1 MLGIGLLP
9 FIFFPDLVLA
19 SLRSPHARARLLAI
33 LIVLGILLNYSLVLV
48 IEKIYLALA
57 AGAIFSAAGF
67 ITAFWRFQRR
77 LLSLFNIRILA
88 FPVALITGIYLI
100 PIAFDPIS
108 AGDARSIWF
117 FHGKMIYYSGG
128 LGTWTGFSDK
138 AVLFSHVDYPK
149 LIAVLSAEF
158 AFVAGFWNEFI
169 PKASLAALIL
179 PTALAV
185 ASFLKRFTFSNLFLL
200 LMFFFSL
207 GLLLWNGY
215 MDGYLALYAGITL
228 LFLGRWLNDKD
239 PLDLAAGIVFL
250 ALAASLKNEGVL
262 ILVSVVVSL
271 LIIICGFNMRKKMF
285 AISAALGGRLWIILL
300 CSFSGI
306 CLWSWKKSV
315 LGLENDLQ
323 LGVASI
329 PRIAS
334 RLEDGS
340 MLLISKWLFLDAFVL
355 KAFVVLAIAL
365 AGGKLV
371 GRRVSTGATMAIVT
385 SSLYFSGIFFIYM
398 ATPANLQWH
407 LSTSATRTMGVVLF
421 GLFAG
426 IYFLLQEIENP
437 FGVMR
442 TDDIVKPDVGSKS
455 L

>member
-9 FIFFPDLVLA
+9 FIFFPDLVWA
-19 SLRSPHARARLLAI
+19 SLHSPHARVRLLAI

-48 IEKIYLALA
+48 IEKINFALA

-67 ITAFWRFQRR
+67 ITAFWRFQRK

-100 PIAFDPIS
+100 PIVFDPIS

-185 ASFLKRFTFSNLFLL
+185 ASFLNRFTFSNLFLL

-215 MDGYLALYAGITL
+215 MDGYLALYTGITL

-262 ILVSVVVSL
+262 ILVSVVVPL
-271 LIIICGFNMRKKMF
+271 LIICGFNMRNKIF

>member
-9 FIFFPDLVLA
+9 FIFFPDLVWA
-19 SLRSPHARARLLAI
+19 SLHSPHARVRLLAI

-48 IEKIYLALA
+48 IEKINFALA

-262 ILVSVVVSL
+262 ILVSVVVPL
-271 LIIICGFNMRKKMF
+271 LIICGFNMRNKIF